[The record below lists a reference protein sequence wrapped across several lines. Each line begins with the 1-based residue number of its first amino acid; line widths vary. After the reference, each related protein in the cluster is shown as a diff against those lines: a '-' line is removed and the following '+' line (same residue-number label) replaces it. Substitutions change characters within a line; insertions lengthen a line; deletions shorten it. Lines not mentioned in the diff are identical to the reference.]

1 MILYL
6 FVALCWSIAIGAV
19 AWAQKDRTAAIL
31 ALLGIVWPLVILA
44 ALLIGAFHVAR
55 LAVFDR

>member
-6 FVALCWSIAIGAV
+6 VVALCWCLAIGAV
-19 AWAQKDRTAAIL
+19 AWVEKDRTAAIL
-31 ALLGIVWPLVILA
+31 ALLGIVWPLVIIG
-44 ALLIGAFHVAR
+44 ALFIGAFHVVR